1 MNLKM
6 ISNQNINAL
15 STRSGTIGRARLLLS
30 LFRHGSAEASP
41 ALAINFLICVL
52 AFAANAL
59 AVQDIPVGENSIEK
73 ARVKPDE
80 LSKKAGSA
88 ILWERKYADALAK
101 SKETGKPIFWYV
113 PSIPGTFTDRKVEI
127 DRYMLAGPF
136 SWPAI
141 VKLINENCIP
151 LKLVPTKALS
161 EQFTL
166 KVYDFVEPGFLIIQP
181 DEKVKLSAN
190 RMTTLHPVWLF
201 QTIASALGD
210 RSTWAEYSG
219 SKLDLTAIFKNPPSE
234 ADIASMVSSDS
245 MESKLIAG
253 MLVFRTGRQAEAQ
266 RIWREA
272 SRAFPDHPLAWKASC
287 EAQGYGPFCRGFEV
301 FSELPESAYKI
312 PDVMNITSA
321 ALPAAF
327 TEAELW
333 QRSVNYLLGMQR
345 EDGGFFDSDYDF
357 GGADS
362 LPNVYTAITSLV
374 GLALLE
380 AERKSTDLEK
390 NKEIRAAIERII
402 VYVSNDANVNLN
414 DRDEILWAQA
424 YRVRFLAAVQKQSGN
439 DAILLA
445 LQRSVKQL
453 ENLQLSTGGWYHE
466 YANSFVSATALTALF
481 DASLVGVK
489 VDSVKVSSGLKR
501 LATQRF
507 ANGAY
512 PYNVRQENG
521 RNEGTANEL
530 AGGGGRISICELA
543 RRRWGE
549 VNDADFEAA
558 VTKSLGFHDL
568 LAKALKYDN
577 HTSTYAYGGFFFWY
591 DMQARSEAIGLVAD
605 AEAKKKLAAKQREL
619 ILNLP
624 EIDGCFVDSHE
635 LGRCYGTAMALLS
648 LSLLK

>member
-1 MNLKM
+1 MILKK
-6 ISNQNINAL
+6 
-15 STRSGTIGRARLLLS
+15 STLPTSFFSKTIGRVRLLPS
-30 LFRHGSAEASP
+30 LQRNGSAGASP
-41 ALAINFLICVL
+41 SHAVSAIVFALAISANVM
-52 AFAANAL
+52 AF
-59 AVQDIPVGENSIEK
+59 QDKTDGENSTEK
-73 ARVKPDE
+73 ARVKPNE

-113 PSIPGTFTDRKVEI
+113 PSVPGTFMDRKVEV

-141 VKLINENCIP
+141 VKLINQNCIP
-151 LKLVPTKALS
+151 LKAVPTKALS
-161 EQFTL
+161 EQFKL
-166 KVYDFVEPGFLIIQP
+166 KVYDFVEPGFLVVQP
-181 DEKVKLSAN
+181 DEQIKLSAN
-190 RMTTLHPVWLF
+190 RMTTLHPQWIF
-201 QTIASALGD
+201 QTLANALGN
-210 RSTWAEYSG
+210 RSTWTEYSG
-219 SKLDLTAIFKNPPSE
+219 SKIDFTASLQNP
-234 ADIASMVSSDS
+234 SSDS
-245 MESKLIAG
+245 EIAKMVASDSMDAKLIAG
-253 MLVFRTGRQAEAQ
+253 MLVFRAGRHAEAQ
-266 RIWREA
+266 KIWREA
-272 SRAFPDHPLAWKASC
+272 SLAHPDHPLAWKASC

-301 FSELPESAYKI
+301 HTELPASAYKI
-312 PDVMNITSA
+312 PNVMNITSA
-321 ALPAAF
+321 AAPKAF

-333 QRSVNYLLGMQR
+333 QRSVDYLLGMQR

-362 LPNVYTAITSLV
+362 MPNVYTAITSLV
-374 GLALLE
+374 GLALIE
-380 AERKSTDLEK
+380 AERKSSDLEK

-402 VYVSNDANVNLN
+402 AYVSNDANVNLN

-424 YRVRFLAAVQKQSGN
+424 YRVRFLAAVQKQAGN
-439 DAILLA
+439 DAILSA

-481 DASLVGVK
+481 DASLVGAK
-489 VDSVKVSSGLKR
+489 VDSNKVNSGLKR
-501 LATQRF
+501 LASQRF

-512 PYNVRQENG
+512 PYAVRPENG
-521 RNEGTANEL
+521 KNEGTANEL
-530 AGGGGRISICELA
+530 SGGGGRISICELA
-543 RRRWGE
+543 RRRWGQ

-558 VTKSLGFHDL
+558 VTKSLELHNL

-577 HTSTYAYGGFFFWY
+577 HTSTFAYGGFFFWY

-605 AEAKKKLAAKQREL
+605 EESRKKLAASQREL

-635 LGRCYGTAMALLS
+635 LGRCYGTAMGLLS
-648 LSLLK
+648 LSVLN